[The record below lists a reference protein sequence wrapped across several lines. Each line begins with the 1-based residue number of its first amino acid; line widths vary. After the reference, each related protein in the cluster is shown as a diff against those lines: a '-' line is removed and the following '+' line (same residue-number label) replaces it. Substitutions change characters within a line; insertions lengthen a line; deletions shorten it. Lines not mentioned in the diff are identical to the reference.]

1 MQFEPPAHC
10 LNAYNAE
17 ETSAST
23 AVVCNL
29 SDIKDHTTGGSGLD
43 IYGINTGI
51 YTTHTC
57 FSRCTSWGAVSNS
70 YTLFWILHSFVL
82 FNATLNQTFGGY
94 ANKDGNGHGTHTAG
108 TAVGKMYSIATSAQI
123 IAVKV
128 LSDQGSGS
136 YSDIISGVNWAYNQY
151 KSTCCPFI
159 AMMSLGRPMSMALD
173 NTPKNAINGA
183 LHFTVA
189 TGNSAQDASSTS
201 PAHVVP
207 ANTVSTSDST
217 NKIASFSNYGPVLDI
232 FAPGVNIFS
241 AWIRSTTAMLR
252 LSGTSMSK
260 PYVAG
265 ILAIALGKDGQMS
278 HAKAVITGQV
288 GMFLD

>member
-173 NTPKNAINGA
+173 NTPKNATMVHYTSLLPQG
-183 LHFTVA
+183 TVHKM
-189 TGNSAQDASSTS
+189 
-201 PAHVVP
+201 PLL
-207 ANTVSTSDST
+207 
-217 NKIASFSNYGPVLDI
+217 PVLHMLYLPTLSALVIAQTRLPHSAIMDQSLTSLLLVLI
-232 FAPGVNIFS
+232 SLVLGSGVQ
-241 AWIRSTTAMLR
+241 L
-252 LSGTSMSK
+252 
-260 PYVAG
+260 
-265 ILAIALGKDGQMS
+265 QC
-278 HAKAVITGQV
+278 
-288 GMFLD
+288 